1 MSKTQWWQI
10 VYGSILPA
18 IFLTLNS
25 EEGASYPHRN
35 HHFPTNHQKS
45 IKRSI
50 QKPKR
55 DVREERSLSSA
66 GLSTRKRSR
75 KRETLAF
82 RSVELEFHG
91 VITAITL
98 SIFQIYLWTK
108 HYYTLLEFWPI
119 MYMRLQIPFQSK
131 ILTNSSSLN

>member
-91 VITAITL
+91 VITAIPL
-98 SIFQIYLWTK
+98 SLSLYLFRFLPWNK
-108 HYYTLLEFWPI
+108 KK
-119 MYMRLQIPFQSK
+119 R
-131 ILTNSSSLN
+131 NS